1 VADFASLNDNNIVT
15 NTYHIADS
23 DASTEADGI
32 AFCVSLYGEGN
43 YKQFWKDGSQRARGA
58 AKGFVY
64 NVSENVFHAPKA
76 FDSFVWSDEDK
87 EYVAPMPKPTKDLVD
102 RPFPYTDEDVMA
114 SEAIEQAVTRLFY
127 KWDDSRGTWLASEFT
142 VGTNDFGDKVPDPT
156 GNDFTWNSTNSTWDA
171 I

>member
-1 VADFASLNDNNIVT
+1 
-15 NTYHIADS
+15 
-23 DASTEADGI
+23 
-32 AFCVSLYGEGN
+32 
-43 YKQFWKDGSQRARGA
+43 
-58 AKGFVY
+58 
-64 NVSENVFHAPKA
+64 
-76 FDSFVWSDEDK
+76 
-87 EYVAPMPKPTKDLVD
+87 
-102 RPFPYTDEDVMA
+102 MA